1 MMYVLVSR
9 KKVFL
14 MKKYPRI
21 LRVYGIIA
29 NFIPINCNLY
39 MKPLI
44 KETLKEVGRV
54 FVIAFI
60 AITICNVIDGFNFSK
75 LLTALPCLVAIDA
88 VFGVIYYFGHK

>member
-1 MMYVLVSR
+1 
-9 KKVFL
+9 
-14 MKKYPRI
+14 
-21 LRVYGIIA
+21 
-29 NFIPINCNLY
+29 

-54 FVIAFI
+54 SVIAFI

-75 LLTALPCLVAIDA
+75 LLTALLCLVAIDA